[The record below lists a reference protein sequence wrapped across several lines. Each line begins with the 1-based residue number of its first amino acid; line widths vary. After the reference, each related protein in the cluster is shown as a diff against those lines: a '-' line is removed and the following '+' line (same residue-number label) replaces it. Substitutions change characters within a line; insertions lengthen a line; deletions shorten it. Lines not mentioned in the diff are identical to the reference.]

1 MHTRIAG
8 GCLYHASVALGKPI
22 KTRSRFKIVTFC
34 CVKDT
39 GSVKGIPSLYDERCC
54 MTITLFIFDDSIYHK
69 ICVLTCG
76 RMISP
81 YRFVQKEKA
90 AQFLYCLSWSG

>member
-34 CVKDT
+34 FVKYT
-39 GSVKGIPSLYDERCC
+39 GSVKRIPSLSDKRYC
-54 MTITLFIFDDSIYHK
+54 MTITLCILDDSIYHK
-69 ICVLTCG
+69 ICALTCG
-76 RMISP
+76 QMISAP
-81 YRFVQKEKA
+81 TTQTEKLQK
-90 AQFLYCLSWSG
+90 